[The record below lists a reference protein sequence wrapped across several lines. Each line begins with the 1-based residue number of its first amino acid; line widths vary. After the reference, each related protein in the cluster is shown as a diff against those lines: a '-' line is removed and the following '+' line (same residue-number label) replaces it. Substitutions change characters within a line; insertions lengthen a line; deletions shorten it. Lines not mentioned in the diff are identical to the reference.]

1 MPAPTINQHY
11 TEDHEQLRAFFHRF
25 QSLKAGDHGKAMKA
39 FHEFKT
45 GLEQH
50 ILWEERILLPW
61 YDRQLGHLRN
71 CLTPSLRREHAQILV
86 YLKEIAEKLAEGDFA
101 TEDEEAGLEMVLSMH
116 NQKEEEAL
124 YPALDQILNDEQR
137 AAVFVAMNKAK

>member
-61 YDRQLGHLRN
+61 YDKQLGHLRN
-71 CLTPSLRREHAQILV
+71 CLIPSLRREHAQILV
-86 YLKEIAEKLAEGDFA
+86 CLKEIAEKLARETLRPKMKRQA
-101 TEDEEAGLEMVLSMH
+101 WKWCSACTIKRKKKPSTPH
-116 NQKEEEAL
+116 WTKS
-124 YPALDQILNDEQR
+124 
-137 AAVFVAMNKAK
+137 